1 MILDKIL
8 LVSAGL
14 AAPLSPLFAQSRE
27 APFAAVADRVAPR
40 MTEYRHTIHR
50 HPELGNREVKTAEL
64 VARHLK
70 DLGLEVRTGI
80 AHTGVVGLLRGKL
93 PGPVVAVRADM
104 DALPVTEAT
113 DFPFRST
120 DSTVWL
126 GGKTGVAHA
135 CGHDLHVAIQLGVA
149 SVLSGMRDSLAGTV
163 MFIFQ
168 PAEEGVPPG
177 ERGGAKMMV
186 EEGVFS
192 RPKPDAVLGLHI
204 NGSAPDDA
212 GDYERLGV
220 AAYTPGP
227 AMASSTRF
235 RAKIQ
240 GRQAHGA
247 TPHLSVDPVV
257 VASEVVLA
265 LQTIRSRNLPPLTP
279 SVVTVGI
286 IRGGNRSNIIPAEV
300 ELEGT
305 IRSFETAVQ
314 DTIETRMREIFQGVT
329 RAHRARFTLEFERTH
344 PVTVNDTL
352 LTSRM
357 VPTLE
362 RVLGK
367 GNVQERPP
375 ITGAEDFSYFAR
387 QVPGFFFHLGAVP
400 EGRKS
405 GGHHTPTFYADDRAI
420 PIGIRVMTG
429 LVLDFL
435 SARNSGPSRS
445 ASAAALPWPRGSG
458 C

>member
-1 MILDKIL
+1 MPTRLVCAPLAL
-8 LVSAGL
+8 LCL
-14 AAPLSPLFAQSRE
+14 TAAPASPLIAQSKTE
-27 APFAAVADRVAPR
+27 PLATAVGRVAPQ
-40 MTEYRHTIHR
+40 MVEYRHMIHR

-64 VARHLK
+64 VANHLRG
-70 DLGLEVRTGI
+70 LGLEVRTGI
-80 AHTGVVGLLRGKL
+80 AHTGVVGLLRGKR

-120 DSTVWL
+120 DKTTWL
-126 GGKTGVAHA
+126 DGEVGVAHA

-149 SVLSGMRDSLAGTV
+149 SMLSGMRDSLHGTV

-168 PAEEGVPPG
+168 PAEEGLPPG

-192 RPKPDAVLGLHI
+192 KVRPDAVIGLHV
-204 NGSAPDDA
+204 NGNAPDDV

-220 AAYTPGP
+220 TSYTPGP
-227 AMASSTRF
+227 AMASATRF
-235 RAKIQ
+235 RAVIK
-240 GRQAHGA
+240 GRQSHGA
-247 TPHLSVDPVV
+247 SPNTSVDPVV

-286 IRGGNRSNIIPAEV
+286 IKGGNRSNIIPAEV

-305 IRSFETAVQ
+305 IRSFEAPVQ
-314 DTIETRMREIFQGVT
+314 DTIETRMREIFDGVT
-329 RAHRARFTLEFERTH
+329 RAYRARFTLEFDRTH
-344 PVTVNDTL
+344 PVTINDTL
-352 LTSRM
+352 LAARL
-357 VPTLE
+357 VPTIQ

-367 GNVQERPP
+367 ANVQRRQPS
-375 ITGAEDFSYFAR
+375 TGAEDFSYFA
-387 QVPGFFFHLGAVP
+387 QEVPGFFFHLGAVP
-400 EGRKS
+400 VGRES

-420 PIGIRVMTG
+420 PIGIRTMTA

-435 SARNSGPSRS
+435 AKPTT
-445 ASAAALPWPRGSG
+445 P
-458 C
+458 